1 MSVVGADWDIL
12 KRYNLAEIYQQTL
25 KPLADFR
32 GKTEAK
38 ATPGRVSR
46 DEEAQRVAED
56 GTTEPEE
63 GIKSGA
69 KI

>member
-1 MSVVGADWDIL
+1 MSVVGADWNIL

-46 DEEAQRVAED
+46 DEAQRVAED

>member
-1 MSVVGADWDIL
+1 MSVVGADWENL

-25 KPLADFR
+25 KPLADLS
-32 GKTEAK
+32 GKKETQ
-38 ATPGRVSR
+38 ATPGRVST
-46 DEEAQRVAED
+46 DEAQHVADE
-56 GTTEPEE
+56 GTTKPEG